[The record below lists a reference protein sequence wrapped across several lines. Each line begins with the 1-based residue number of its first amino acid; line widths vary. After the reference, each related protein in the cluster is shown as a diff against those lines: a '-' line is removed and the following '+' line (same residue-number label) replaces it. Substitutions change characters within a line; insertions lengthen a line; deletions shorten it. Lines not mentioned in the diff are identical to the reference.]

1 MKRDEIER
9 VIDQFFSHANEHD
22 IDGCVACYSDDAEL
36 QDPTFP
42 ETVHGANHVREG
54 ISSWMAA
61 FPDVR
66 AWVVNRIIDKDQ
78 AAVEWGFEGT
88 HKAEY
93 LGVRPSNR
101 VFRTVTVSHFAFR
114 DGKIVRDFSL
124 FDATALRHL
133 EALANERQSAIDRR
147 VDS

>member
-9 VIDQFFSHANEHD
+9 VIDQFFSRANEHD
-22 IDGCVACYSDDAEL
+22 IEGCVACYTDDAEL

-42 ETVHGANHVREG
+42 ETVRGANHVREG
-54 ISSWMAA
+54 ITSWMTA

-66 AWVVNRIIDKDQ
+66 AWVVNRIIDNDE

-88 HKAEY
+88 HQGEY
-93 LGVRPSNR
+93 LGVQPSNR
-101 VFRTVTVSHFAFR
+101 IFRTVTVSHFAFR
-114 DGKIVRDFSL
+114 DGKIARDFSL

-133 EALANERQSAIDRR
+133 EALANKALRG
-147 VDS
+147 